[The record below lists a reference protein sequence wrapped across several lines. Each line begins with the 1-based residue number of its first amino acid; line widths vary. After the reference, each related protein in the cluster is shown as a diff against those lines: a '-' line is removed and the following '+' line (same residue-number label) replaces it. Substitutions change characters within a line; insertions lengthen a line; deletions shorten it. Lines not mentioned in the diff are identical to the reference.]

1 MRWNLPPLSATKSY
15 PAKSSIGLR
24 TLYPLRNK
32 APATLATPT
41 APIWRLDNLLIDT
54 FCFFI
59 ETFYMKAIPILM
71 AVLVAPVMAE
81 DGQQAMADFVGGVYR
96 NGGFAVVLDK
106 DTAIVMGGLVNRDGD
121 LYITPRGAYT
131 NDRGTYSGQDGIVMQ
146 DGDLFSSKDGSV
158 IGD

>member
-1 MRWNLPPLSATKSY
+1 MLD
-15 PAKSSIGLR
+15 GLV
-24 TLYPLRNK
+24 L
-32 APATLATPT
+32 
-41 APIWRLDNLLIDT
+41 WV
-54 FCFFI
+54 
-59 ETFYMKAIPILM
+59 ETFYMKAILIAM

-106 DTAIVMGGLVNRDGD
+106 DTAIVRGGLVNRDGD

-131 NDRGTYSGQDGIVMQ
+131 NDRGTYSGPDGIVMQ

-158 IGD
+158 IGDGMLYSGAGKITLVSTGVKLNIRKP